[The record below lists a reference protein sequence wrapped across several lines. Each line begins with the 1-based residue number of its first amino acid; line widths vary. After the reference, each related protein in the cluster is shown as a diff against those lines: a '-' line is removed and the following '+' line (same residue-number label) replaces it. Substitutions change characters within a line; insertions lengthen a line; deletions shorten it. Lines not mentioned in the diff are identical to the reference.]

1 MLESDHTKVL
11 EPDYNTPFSS
21 YNDVLDRLLP
31 YHVYQ
36 HPDADLDLSTDHIF
50 SDDKVL
56 DFYRRRRNLY
66 ERFNKSR
73 RVDLE
78 SKSQSNF
85 ILRQVNSTMKEDNVR
100 LSQQLRELKGAATS
114 TRSTSATSNSANN
127 AQIPLTLPYTR
138 LGQLMSLGIT
148 PIPIANVQP
157 GDQPACVLH
166 GVLEDRN
173 MVQLVVNFGS
183 LNPQQL
189 SSLAQILRT
198 CLFTSFMLLLY

>member
-1 MLESDHTKVL
+1 M
-11 EPDYNTPFSS
+11 
-21 YNDVLDRLLP
+21 
-31 YHVYQ
+31 
-36 HPDADLDLSTDHIF
+36 
-50 SDDKVL
+50 
-56 DFYRRRRNLY
+56 
-66 ERFNKSR
+66 
-73 RVDLE
+73 
-78 SKSQSNF
+78 
-85 ILRQVNSTMKEDNVR
+85 R

-114 TRSTSATSNSANN
+114 NRSTTTTNNSANN

-198 CLFTSFMLLLY
+198 CWFSFMLFSLY